1 MPKVIKKGLL
11 LLMSPL
17 EVCVAETLLV
27 RVITCLVE
35 VVHVQLPDEG
45 WEVIVFEKPRKY
57 PLRELVRL
65 FHNETVADVIPA
77 DYMV

>member
-1 MPKVIKKGLL
+1 MLLLLLQLIQAQLALNLREQMPKVIKKGLL

-45 WEVIVFEKPRKY
+45 
-57 PLRELVRL
+57 
-65 FHNETVADVIPA
+65 
-77 DYMV
+77 